1 MNLSRRH
8 IGLCLL
14 SLLLIAGCA
23 STKVTSRERLV
34 TGDVP
39 RPERIWV
46 YDFVATP
53 ADLPADSMFAGQYSE
68 HSTAQTDEEIAAGR
82 KLGNDIALEL
92 VSRIA
97 AQGLPAARGSTL
109 TRPQINDI
117 LIRGYLLS
125 IDKGSAVARFAIGF
139 GAGTSELKAA
149 VETFQ
154 MTAQGLRK
162 LGGGALEAGGSKGPG
177 TAVPLGVAIATGN
190 PVGLIVSSGAKIV
203 GEASGMSTIEGRGEQ
218 IAKEIADT
226 LNKRFMEQGWIYPTR
241 L

>member
-1 MNLSRRH
+1 MNSSRRQ
-8 IGLCLL
+8 IGLCLV
-14 SLLLIAGCA
+14 SLLLITGCA
-23 STKVTSRERLV
+23 STKVTSRERVV
-34 TGDVP
+34 TEDVP

-53 ADLPADSMFAGQYSE
+53 ADLPADSTFAGQYSE
-68 HSTAQTDEEIAAGR
+68 HSTPQTDEEIAAGR
-82 KLGNDIALEL
+82 KLGNDIALTL
-92 VSRIA
+92 VNRIA
-97 AQGLPAARGSTL
+97 AEGLPAALGSTSK
-109 TRPQINDI
+109 TPKINDI

-154 MTAQGLRK
+154 VTAKGLRK

-190 PVGLIVSSGAKIV
+190 PVGLIVSTGAKIV
-203 GEASGMSTIEGRGEQ
+203 GEVSGKSTIEGRGEQ
-218 IAKEIADT
+218 IANEIADT
-226 LNKRFMEQGWIYPTR
+226 LNERFKEQGWVYPTR
-241 L
+241 M